1 MPSLIPGFE
10 YDIFIS
16 YRHKDNK
23 YDGWVSEFV
32 SHLKSELEATFKDE
46 VSVYFDAN
54 PHDGLL
60 ETHNVDKSLE
70 NKLKCL
76 IMIPIVSQTYC
87 DPKSFAWQHEF
98 CVFNKKAKEDSFGRD
113 IKLAN
118 GNVASRILP
127 VKIHNLDQ
135 EDKATLEEE
144 LGGVLRC
151 IEFIYRSAGVNRP
164 LKPNDDRAQ
173 NSNHTYYRDQI
184 NKVANAVKEI
194 VQGIAAGEKP
204 VRPKPKPG
212 VDYAEITRKK
222 IKVPIWV
229 SLLVLTLVLASY
241 YGFTN
246 WIRQKE
252 VTAIRNGS
260 IAILPFE
267 NQTGRNDLNSI
278 GQVAS
283 DFISTKLIQNQ
294 FWKVIPTQDVFRQ
307 TVYSGVVTNPEAEKK
322 ILDQSQ
328 LDFIVLGHYNLIGDS
343 VLLVASVNDV
353 IQNKVLYTTPI
364 IKCITTNPM
373 KAVNDAQQFIL
384 GFLMFSS
391 EKQSTTTRP
400 PKYDAYQAYLK
411 GMELWTKSNLGPG
424 NIFLRTG
431 SEIEDHFMK
440 SISLDPDFLPPYF
453 KLAELFSL
461 DRKINRLD
469 SILRILETK
478 QKLFLEGDNLNYN
491 IQKLL
496 LARDY
501 DALERFLLSK
511 TEVGS
516 SDFRPYFL
524 LGVNALYRQ
533 NKARKALEYLN
544 RCDLKEFD
552 FENKTSDQS
561 LFSVKASALMK
572 LNRYEDVVA
581 LIDGLGF
588 KIKQH
593 EISLKRWQSL
603 YFLGKIDQVEK
614 ELGDYLSTAQPD
626 SYGLLIPSISIFRAA
641 QLRGDTASMDK
652 VYRQFKEYIQ
662 GWDERAME
670 KTFLK
675 FAYAVMMYRAKDNIE
690 EAERLLQENLP
701 IVDRPRRIHQL
712 GLLYAATG
720 REAKA
725 NEIIGEILAAENQ
738 FNSGIIRYY
747 AAKIEAELGHKEK
760 SVDYLRQSIA
770 RGNEYREDL
779 YQFDGD
785 LGTLL
790 DYPPFI
796 ELVTPK
802 E

>member
-1 MPSLIPGFE
+1 MPSLLPGFE

-46 VSVYFDAN
+46 VSVYFDVN

-70 NKLKCL
+70 NKLKCIIL
-76 IMIPIVSQTYC
+76 IPIVSQTYC
-87 DPKSFAWQHEF
+87 DPKSFAWQHELR
-98 CVFNKKAKEDSFGRD
+98 VFNKKAKEDSVGRD
-113 IKLAN
+113 IRLAN

-127 VKIHNLDQ
+127 VKIHDLDR

-151 IEFIYRSAGVNRP
+151 IEFIYKSAGVNRP
-164 LKPNDDRAQ
+164 LKPNDDRVQ

-204 VRPKPKPG
+204 VSAKSRPALLYP
-212 VDYAEITRKK
+212 EISRRK
-222 IKVPIWV
+222 IKVPLWI
-229 SLLVLTLVLASY
+229 SLMLLTLVLGGY
-241 YGFTN
+241 YGFSN
-246 WIRQKE
+246 WLRKKE
-252 VTAIRNGS
+252 VAAIRNGS

-322 ILDQSQ
+322 MLNQSQ
-328 LDFIVLGHYNLIGDS
+328 LDYIVLGHYNLIGDS

-353 IQNKVLYTTPI
+353 TQNKVLYTTPI

-400 PKYDAYQAYLK
+400 PKYDAYQEYLK
-411 GMELWTKSNLGPG
+411 GMELWTKNNLGPG

-431 SEIEDHFMK
+431 SEIEDHFVK

-453 KLAELFSL
+453 KLSELFSL
-461 DRKINRLD
+461 DRKINRQD
-469 SILRILETK
+469 SILHVLETK

-496 LARDY
+496 LARDF
-501 DALERFLLSK
+501 DALERFLL
-511 TEVGS
+511 TNVAVGS

-524 LGVNALYRQ
+524 LGVNALYRS
-533 NKARKALEYLN
+533 E
-544 RCDLKEFD
+544 
-552 FENKTSDQS
+552 
-561 LFSVKASALMK
+561 
-572 LNRYEDVVA
+572 
-581 LIDGLGF
+581 
-588 KIKQH
+588 
-593 EISLKRWQSL
+593 
-603 YFLGKIDQVEK
+603 
-614 ELGDYLSTAQPD
+614 
-626 SYGLLIPSISIFRAA
+626 
-641 QLRGDTASMDK
+641 
-652 VYRQFKEYIQ
+652 
-662 GWDERAME
+662 
-670 KTFLK
+670 
-675 FAYAVMMYRAKDNIE
+675 
-690 EAERLLQENLP
+690 
-701 IVDRPRRIHQL
+701 
-712 GLLYAATG
+712 
-720 REAKA
+720 
-725 NEIIGEILAAENQ
+725 
-738 FNSGIIRYY
+738 
-747 AAKIEAELGHKEK
+747 
-760 SVDYLRQSIA
+760 
-770 RGNEYREDL
+770 
-779 YQFDGD
+779 
-785 LGTLL
+785 
-790 DYPPFI
+790 
-796 ELVTPK
+796 
-802 E
+802 

>member
-1 MPSLIPGFE
+1 MTRRVLPG
-10 YDIFIS
+10 
-16 YRHKDNK
+16 NTN
-23 YDGWVSEFV
+23 FV
-32 SHLKSELEATFKDE
+32 CS
-46 VSVYFDAN
+46 
-54 PHDGLL
+54 
-60 ETHNVDKSLE
+60 
-70 NKLKCL
+70 
-76 IMIPIVSQTYC
+76 I
-87 DPKSFAWQHEF
+87 
-98 CVFNKKAKEDSFGRD
+98 KKQKRILFGRD

-127 VKIHNLDQ
+127 VKIHDLDQ

-151 IEFIYRSAGVNRP
+151 IEFIYKSAGVNRP

-204 VRPKPKPG
+204 VSAKPRPALHYP
-212 VDYAEITRKK
+212 EISGRK
-222 IKVPIWV
+222 IKVPIWI
-229 SLLVLTLVLASY
+229 SLLVLTLVLAGY
-241 YGFTN
+241 YGFSN
-246 WIRQKE
+246 WLRKKE
-252 VTAIRNGS
+252 VAAIRNGS

-322 ILDQSQ
+322 MLNQSQ
-328 LDFIVLGHYNLIGDS
+328 LDYIVLGHYNLIGDS

-353 IQNKVLYTTPI
+353 TQNKVLYTTPI

-400 PKYDAYQAYLK
+400 PKYDAYQEYLK
-411 GMELWTKSNLGPG
+411 GMELWTKNNIGPG

-453 KLAELFSL
+453 KLSELFSL

-469 SILRILETK
+469 SILRVLETK
-478 QKLFLEGDNLNYN
+478 QKFFLEGDNLNYN

-501 DALERFLLSK
+501 DALERFLLTK
-511 TEVGS
+511 TDVGS

-533 NKARKALEYLN
+533 NKPRKALEYLD

-581 LIDGLGF
+581 
-588 KIKQH
+588 
-593 EISLKRWQSL
+593 
-603 YFLGKIDQVEK
+603 
-614 ELGDYLSTAQPD
+614 
-626 SYGLLIPSISIFRAA
+626 
-641 QLRGDTASMDK
+641 
-652 VYRQFKEYIQ
+652 
-662 GWDERAME
+662 
-670 KTFLK
+670 
-675 FAYAVMMYRAKDNIE
+675 
-690 EAERLLQENLP
+690 
-701 IVDRPRRIHQL
+701 
-712 GLLYAATG
+712 
-720 REAKA
+720 
-725 NEIIGEILAAENQ
+725 
-738 FNSGIIRYY
+738 
-747 AAKIEAELGHKEK
+747 
-760 SVDYLRQSIA
+760 
-770 RGNEYREDL
+770 
-779 YQFDGD
+779 
-785 LGTLL
+785 
-790 DYPPFI
+790 
-796 ELVTPK
+796 
-802 E
+802 

>member
-1 MPSLIPGFE
+1 MVPGFE

-70 NKLKCL
+70 NKLKCIIL
-76 IMIPIVSQTYC
+76 IPIVSQTYC

-127 VKIHNLDQ
+127 VKIHDLDQ

-151 IEFIYRSAGVNRP
+151 IEFIYKSAGVNRP

-204 VRPKPKPG
+204 VRAKPRPALH
-212 VDYAEITRKK
+212 YPEISGRK
-222 IKVPIWV
+222 IKVPIWI
-229 SLLVLTLVLASY
+229 SLLVLTLVLAGY
-241 YGFTN
+241 YGFSN
-246 WIRQKE
+246 WLRQKE

-322 ILDQSQ
+322 MLDQRQ
-328 LDFIVLGHYNLIGDS
+328 LDYIVLGHYNLIGDS

-353 IQNKVLYTTPI
+353 RQNKVLYTTPI

-411 GMELWTKSNLGPG
+411 GMELWTKNNVGPG

-453 KLAELFSL
+453 KLSELFSL

-469 SILRILETK
+469 SILRVLETK
-478 QKLFLEGDNLNYN
+478 QKFFLEGDNLNYN

-496 LARDY
+496 LA
-501 DALERFLLSK
+501 
-511 TEVGS
+511 
-516 SDFRPYFL
+516 
-524 LGVNALYRQ
+524 
-533 NKARKALEYLN
+533 
-544 RCDLKEFD
+544 
-552 FENKTSDQS
+552 
-561 LFSVKASALMK
+561 
-572 LNRYEDVVA
+572 
-581 LIDGLGF
+581 
-588 KIKQH
+588 
-593 EISLKRWQSL
+593 KRL
-603 YFLGKIDQVEK
+603 
-614 ELGDYLSTAQPD
+614 
-626 SYGLLIPSISIFRAA
+626 
-641 QLRGDTASMDK
+641 
-652 VYRQFKEYIQ
+652 
-662 GWDERAME
+662 
-670 KTFLK
+670 
-675 FAYAVMMYRAKDNIE
+675 
-690 EAERLLQENLP
+690 
-701 IVDRPRRIHQL
+701 
-712 GLLYAATG
+712 
-720 REAKA
+720 
-725 NEIIGEILAAENQ
+725 
-738 FNSGIIRYY
+738 
-747 AAKIEAELGHKEK
+747 
-760 SVDYLRQSIA
+760 
-770 RGNEYREDL
+770 
-779 YQFDGD
+779 
-785 LGTLL
+785 
-790 DYPPFI
+790 
-796 ELVTPK
+796 
-802 E
+802 

>member
-1 MPSLIPGFE
+1 MPSLLPGFE

-70 NKLKCL
+70 DKLKCVIL
-76 IMIPIVSQTYC
+76 IPIVSQTYC

-98 CVFNKKAKEDSFGRD
+98 CVFNKKAKEDSIGRD

-127 VKIHNLDQ
+127 VKIHDLDQ
-135 EDKATLEEE
+135 EDKATLEQE

-151 IEFIYRSAGVNRP
+151 VEFIYKSAGVNRP

-194 VQGIAAGEKP
+194 VQGIAAGKKP
-204 VRPKPKPG
+204 VRAKQRPALHYPESAG
-212 VDYAEITRKK
+212 RK

-229 SLLVLTLVLASY
+229 SLMVLTLVLASY

-246 WIRQKE
+246 WLRQKE
-252 VTAIRNGS
+252 VAAIRNGS

-294 FWKVIPTQDVFRQ
+294 FWNVIPTQDVFRQ

-322 ILDQSQ
+322 MLGQSHLDY
-328 LDFIVLGHYNLIGDS
+328 IVLGHYNLIGDS

-353 IQNKVLYTTPI
+353 IMNKVLYTTPI

-411 GMELWTKSNLGPG
+411 GMELWTKNNIGPG

-453 KLAELFSL
+453 KLSDLFSL

-469 SILRILETK
+469 SILRVLETK
-478 QKLFLEGDNLNYN
+478 QKFFLEGDNLNYN

-501 DALERFLLSK
+501 DALERFLLTK

-533 NKARKALEYLN
+533 NKPRKALEYLN
-544 RCDLKEFD
+544 RCDLNEFD

-561 LFSVKASALMK
+561 LYSVKAWALMK
-572 LNRYEDVVA
+572 LNRYEDVIA
-581 LIDGLGF
+581 LTDDLGF
-588 KIKQH
+588 HIKQH
-593 EISLKRWQSL
+593 EISIRRWQSMYL
-603 YFLGKIDQVEK
+603 VGQIDQVEK
-614 ELGDYLSTAQPD
+614 ELGSYLSTAKPD
-626 SYGLLIPSISIFRAA
+626 SYGLLIPSISIFRFA
-641 QLRGDTASMDK
+641 QLQRDTTSMDK

-675 FAYAVMMYRAKDNIE
+675 FAYAVMMYRAKDDIE
-690 EAERLLQENLP
+690 EAESLLQQNLP

-720 REAKA
+720 RETKA
-725 NEIIGEILAAENQ
+725 NEIIQDILASENE

-747 AAKIEAELGHKEK
+747 VAKIEAELGHKEK

-785 LGTLL
+785 LRNLL

>member
-70 NKLKCL
+70 NKLKCIIL
-76 IMIPIVSQTYC
+76 IPIVSQTYC

-98 CVFNKKAKEDSFGRD
+98 CVFNKKAKEDSIGRD

-127 VKIHNLDQ
+127 VKIHDLDQ

-151 IEFIYRSAGVNRP
+151 IEFIYKSAGVNRP

-173 NSNHTYYRDQI
+173 NSNRTYYRDQI

-204 VRPKPKPG
+204 VSAKPRPALHYPESSG
-212 VDYAEITRKK
+212 RK

-229 SLLVLTLVLASY
+229 SLLVLTLALTGY
-241 YGFTN
+241 YGFSN
-246 WIRQKE
+246 WVRQKE
-252 VTAIRNGS
+252 VIAIRNGS

-294 FWKVIPTQDVFRQ
+294 FWKVMPTQDVFRQ

-322 ILDQSQ
+322 MLDQRQ
-328 LDFIVLGHYNLIGDS
+328 LDYIVLGHYNLIGDS

-353 IQNKVLYTTPI
+353 RQNKVLYTTPI

-384 GFLMFSS
+384 GYLMFSS

-411 GMELWTKSNLGPG
+411 GMELWTKNNVVPG
-424 NIFLRTG
+424 SIFLRTG

-453 KLAELFSL
+453 KLSELFSL

-469 SILRILETK
+469 SILRVLETK
-478 QKLFLEGDNLNYN
+478 QKFFLEGDNLNYN

-496 LARDY
+496 LAKDY
-501 DALERFLLSK
+501 DALERFLLTK
-511 TEVGS
+511 ADVGS

-533 NKARKALEYLN
+533 NKPRKALEYLDL
-544 RCDLKEFD
+544 CDLKEFD
-552 FENKTSDQS
+552 FENKPSDQS

-581 LIDGLGF
+581 MTDG
-588 KIKQH
+588 
-593 EISLKRWQSL
+593 SW
-603 YFLGKIDQVEK
+603 
-614 ELGDYLSTAQPD
+614 
-626 SYGLLIPSISIFRAA
+626 
-641 QLRGDTASMDK
+641 
-652 VYRQFKEYIQ
+652 
-662 GWDERAME
+662 
-670 KTFLK
+670 
-675 FAYAVMMYRAKDNIE
+675 
-690 EAERLLQENLP
+690 LQ
-701 IVDRPRRIHQL
+701 D
-712 GLLYAATG
+712 
-720 REAKA
+720 
-725 NEIIGEILAAENQ
+725 
-738 FNSGIIRYY
+738 
-747 AAKIEAELGHKEK
+747 
-760 SVDYLRQSIA
+760 
-770 RGNEYREDL
+770 
-779 YQFDGD
+779 
-785 LGTLL
+785 
-790 DYPPFI
+790 
-796 ELVTPK
+796 
-802 E
+802 

>member
-70 NKLKCL
+70 NKLKCIIL
-76 IMIPIVSQTYC
+76 IPIVSQTYC

-98 CVFNKKAKEDSFGRD
+98 CVFNKKAKEDTIGRD

-127 VKIHNLDQ
+127 VKIHDLDQ

-151 IEFIYRSAGVNRP
+151 IEFIYKSAGVNRP

-204 VRPKPKPG
+204 VRAKPRPAASH
-212 VDYAEITRKK
+212 YPEISGRK
-222 IKVPIWV
+222 IKVPIWI
-229 SLLVLTLVLASY
+229 SLLVLTLVLTGY

-246 WIRQKE
+246 WLRKKE
-252 VTAIRNGS
+252 VNAIRNGS

-294 FWKVIPTQDVFRQ
+294 FWKVMPTQDVFRQ

-322 ILDQSQ
+322 MLDQRQ
-328 LDFIVLGHYNLIGDS
+328 LDYIVLGHYNLIGDS

-353 IQNKVLYTTPI
+353 RQNKVLYTTPI

-411 GMELWTKSNLGPG
+411 GMELWTKNNVVPG

-453 KLAELFSL
+453 KLSELFSL

-469 SILRILETK
+469 SILRVLETK
-478 QKLFLEGDNLNYN
+478 QKFFLEGDNLNYN

-496 LARDY
+496 LAKDY
-501 DALERFLLSK
+501 DALERFLLTK
-511 TEVGS
+511 ADVGS

-533 NKARKALEYLN
+533 NKPGKALEYLD

-552 FENKTSDQS
+552 FENKPSDQS

-572 LNRYEDVVA
+572 LNRFEDVVA
-581 LIDGLGF
+581 LTDGLGF

-593 EISLKRWQSL
+593 EISTRRWQSL
-603 YFLGKIDQVEK
+603 YFLGKIDQAEK
-614 ELGDYLSTAQPD
+614 ELGDFLRTAKPD
-626 SYGLLIPSISIFRAA
+626 SYGLLIPSISLFRAA
-641 QLRGDTASMDK
+641 QLRGDTTSMGK
-652 VYRQFKEYIQ
+652 FYRQFKQYIQ
-662 GWDERAME
+662 GWDERAMD

-675 FAYAVMMYRAKDNIE
+675 FAYAVMKYRAKDNIE
-690 EAERLLQENLP
+690 EAERLLQQNLP
-701 IVDRPRRIHQL
+701 IVDRPRRIHQ
-712 GLLYAATG
+712 
-720 REAKA
+720 R
-725 NEIIGEILAAENQ
+725 
-738 FNSGIIRYY
+738 R
-747 AAKIEAELGHKEK
+747 
-760 SVDYLRQSIA
+760 A
-770 RGNEYREDL
+770 RRHRGPR
-779 YQFDGD
+779 
-785 LGTLL
+785 
-790 DYPPFI
+790 
-796 ELVTPK
+796 
-802 E
+802 